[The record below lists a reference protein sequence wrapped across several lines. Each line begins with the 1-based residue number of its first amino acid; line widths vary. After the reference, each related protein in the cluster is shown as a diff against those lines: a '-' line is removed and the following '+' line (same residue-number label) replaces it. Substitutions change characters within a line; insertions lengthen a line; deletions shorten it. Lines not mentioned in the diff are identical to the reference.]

1 MLINRNTDEV
11 LNQIYDF
18 IKERPQFSKKTQF
31 EKIVAFFKEIHE
43 DNDIEFKFELPH
55 RIVGNFGFP
64 LVVSIHDAPD
74 YNDKKSFIAWVIER
88 I

>member
-1 MLINRNTDEV
+1 MFRNRNTDEV

-18 IKERPQFSKKTQF
+18 IKERPNFSKKAQF
-31 EKIVAFFKEIHE
+31 EKIITFFREIHE
-43 DNDIEFKFELPH
+43 DSDTEFEFEIPH

-64 LVVSIHDAPD
+64 IIVSIHDAPD
-74 YNDKKSFIAWVIER
+74 YDDKKRFINWVLAR